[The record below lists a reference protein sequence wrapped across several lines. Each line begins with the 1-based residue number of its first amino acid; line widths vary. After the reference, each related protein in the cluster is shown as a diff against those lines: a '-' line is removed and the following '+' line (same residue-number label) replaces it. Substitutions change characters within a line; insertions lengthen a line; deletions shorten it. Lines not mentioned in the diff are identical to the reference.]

1 MSRLTLTWLA
11 AALLAIA
18 SASGTAPAQ
27 ESKWRAEHDAGWQAY
42 KDGQF
47 TEAERRLRAA
57 EGIAQAFGAND
68 PRLATTLDHL
78 AWVLCAQEKAAA
90 AEPLAKQALAIREKT
105 LGGEHPDV
113 VKSLNTLACL
123 YDMEGKAAEAKAL
136 HERQL
141 ALAEKLQGKE
151 HANVAAILDNL
162 ATVNHV
168 LGKHE
173 EAEAAYKRAL
183 AIREKTSAEKPMELA
198 PTLYNLGT
206 LYLDEGKYAEAE
218 PLLKRALAHPREIAR
233 RQPSGRGDEP
243 RGARLAPRE
252 ARQAC
257 RGRAAAQACPF
268 DLRGNTRRGPSSR
281 GTLLREDGPCLLRQ
295 GKDAEAESCCKQAI
309 SIFEKAPQGPTPPT
323 SPRPWTSTRRCSG
336 TPTGSPKPRRPRRVP
351 RRSGRAP

>member
-11 AALLAIA
+11 AALIATA
-18 SASGTAPAQ
+18 SASGTTLAQ

-42 KDGQF
+42 KDGHF

-57 EGIAQAFGAND
+57 EGAAQAFGVED

-123 YDMEGKAAEAKAL
+123 YDMEGKATEAKAL
-136 HERQL
+136 HQRQL

-151 HANVAAILDNL
+151 HADVAAILDNL

-183 AIREKTSAEKPMELA
+183 AIREKASAEKPLELA

-206 LYLDEGKYAEAE
+206 LYLEEDKYAEAE
-218 PLLKRALAHPREIAR
+218 PLLKRRSSSAR
-233 RQPSGRGDEP
+233 KPSVPTIRTW
-243 RGARLAPRE
+243 R
-252 ARQAC
+252 
-257 RGRAAAQACPF
+257 RAS
-268 DLRGNTRRGPSSR
+268 RRSVGSTRSKGS
-281 GTLLREDGPCLLRQ
+281 
-295 GKDAEAESCCKQAI
+295 
-309 SIFEKAPQGPTPPT
+309 
-323 SPRPWTSTRRCSG
+323 SPRPSLCS
-336 TPTGSPKPRRPRRVP
+336 SVH
-351 RRSGRAP
+351 S